1 MQVKS
6 SSEFI
11 VCQVMPQKY
20 RNQLLHNKM
29 LDALESARMQD
40 RWEWIR
46 VTSYT
51 GTIFEPQSPLDR
63 SAADGT
69 QLLHVIIAYAILVTG
84 EIGPLVTVKAGTAS
98 AKVHFALDTSRV
110 THHMF

>member
-1 MQVKS
+1 
-6 SSEFI
+6 
-11 VCQVMPQKY
+11 MPQKY

-69 QLLHVIIAYAILVTG
+69 QLLYVIIALC
-84 EIGPLVTVKAGTAS
+84 
-98 AKVHFALDTSRV
+98 DTCDRGNWAACHREGRHSKCQGSLRS
-110 THHMF
+110 